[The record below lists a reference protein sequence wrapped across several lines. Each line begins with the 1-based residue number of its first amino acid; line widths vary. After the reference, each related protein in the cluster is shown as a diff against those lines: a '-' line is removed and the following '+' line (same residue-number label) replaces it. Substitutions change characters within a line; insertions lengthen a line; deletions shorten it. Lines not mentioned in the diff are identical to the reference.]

1 MPAKTRSKKSE
12 KLNSWDSLILEN
24 SDKAVV
30 YFFSSENCQFCTRA
44 KPYINAL
51 SIKYQNHGVK
61 VITIDVDQH
70 PDVREDAKVQSWPS
84 YFFVQGKKVIGQD
97 VGWEE
102 GQRIWLEERLG
113 LSATYKVDPGLALSD
128 EELAAIKEDPNATV
142 PMQNDEKPEPSG
154 CGDST
159 QQVAEI
165 AAGMDEALTK
175 IDNKLRSI
183 LARLDAIESR
193 FAPLSDD
200 IMAAV
205 GSKPESG
212 SKCKCGKHKED

>member
-1 MPAKTRSKKSE
+1 MPPKTDSKKSN
-12 KLNSWDSLILEN
+12 KLNSWDNLILEN
-24 SDKAVV
+24 SSKPVV
-30 YFFSSENCQFCTRA
+30 YFFSSDNCQFCTA
-44 KPYINAL
+44 ASPYIKAL
-51 SIKYQNHGVK
+51 AMKYEKHGVE
-61 VITIDVDQH
+61 VITVDVDDN
-70 PDVREDAKVQSWPS
+70 PDIREDANVQSWPS
-84 YFFVQGKKVIGQD
+84 YLFVQGKKIVGKD

-113 LSATYKVDPGLALSD
+113 LDKTYKVDPGLALSD
-128 EELAAIKEDPNATV
+128 EELAAIKEDPNAV
-142 PMQNDEKPEPSG
+142 VGEKDSSQPAVSG

-165 AAGMDEALTK
+165 AAGMDEALTR

-205 GSKPESG
+205 GAKPDSG

>member
-1 MPAKTRSKKSE
+1 MARTKKPTA
-12 KLNSWDSLILEN
+12 LNVWESMLSDN
-24 SDKAVV
+24 SGKAVV
-30 YFFSSENCQFCTRA
+30 YFFSSDNCVFCTTA
-44 KPYINAL
+44 KPYIDAL
-51 SIKYQNHGVK
+51 SRKYTKFGVE
-61 VITIDVDQH
+61 VVNVNVDVN
-70 PDVREDAKVQSWPS
+70 PEIAKAANVESWPA
-84 YFFVQGKKVIGQD
+84 YFFFQGKKMVGSDI
-97 VGWEE
+97 GWEE

-113 LSATYKVDPGLALSD
+113 LDKTYKIDAGLALSD
-128 EELAAIKEDPNATV
+128 EELAAIKEDPNSLV
-142 PMQNDEKPEPSG
+142 GSPQDENPAASG

-205 GSKPESG
+205 GAKPESG
-212 SKCKCGKHKED
+212 KKCKCGKHKED